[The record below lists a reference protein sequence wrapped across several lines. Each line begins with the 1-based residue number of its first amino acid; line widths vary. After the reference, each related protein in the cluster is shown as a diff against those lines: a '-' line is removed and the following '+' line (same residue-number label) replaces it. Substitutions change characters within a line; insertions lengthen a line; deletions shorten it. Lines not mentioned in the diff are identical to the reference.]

1 MVPCHEVFSRIS
13 SQPLIQSPTPLTC
26 LGREFGG
33 AFTERN
39 LRYMR
44 QFSLTYPNRSA
55 MRSDLDWTHYRTLMR
70 LPDDQRDFYAHLV
83 VTGRWGGV
91 ATN

>member
-1 MVPCHEVFSRIS
+1 
-13 SQPLIQSPTPLTC
+13 
-26 LGREFGG
+26 
-33 AFTERN
+33 
-39 LRYMR
+39 MR